1 MTTPSTIGE
10 ILAGHATRDPD
21 APAIVCPGID
31 TLSFGDLERHIQQIG
46 AQLRGAGIGSDS
58 RVGIVLQR
66 GPEAALLNVAI
77 CCAATVLPFNPNLP
91 AADLQEE
98 LKRVRVDALVLPG
111 DADIPDWVNGGG
123 DDFALFKV
131 TKAASSFAEVAL
143 EQVRPM
149 RRAKPA
155 GQVTAQSWAAIFRTS
170 GTTGPSKRVPVT
182 HENLIE
188 MANKMQRWLALTP
201 ADRSACIM
209 PMYYNAGFKATL
221 LVPLLIGC
229 SVALPASTSPHDFDR
244 WLSELQPTWLTAYAA
259 TSCLR

>member
-58 RVGIVLQR
+58 RVGIALQR

-131 TKAASSFAEVAL
+131 TKAVSSFADVAL

-155 GQVTAQSWAAIFRTS
+155 GHVPAQSFPHQSA
-170 GTTGPSKRVPVT
+170 G
-182 HENLIE
+182 LL
-188 MANKMQRWLALTP
+188 Q
-201 ADRSACIM
+201 DR
-209 PMYYNAGFKATL
+209 
-221 LVPLLIGC
+221 
-229 SVALPASTSPHDFDR
+229 
-244 WLSELQPTWLTAYAA
+244 E
-259 TSCLR
+259 